1 MVSQG
6 HSKIG
11 ELTSMLIM
19 CHEMKWDYWTFL
31 KQPTWFVEG
40 LRTKMVIEAKTQNI
54 KQKEAHRKMNT
65 KKR

>member
-1 MVSQG
+1 
-6 HSKIG
+6 
-11 ELTSMLIM
+11 MLIM